1 MSSAN
6 DKAAPSK
13 NDPPDPPQ
21 DLKTYAKALKNSR
34 FKPKVQMT
42 PILNSYL
49 QMRNHANRHNDN
61 MIELTFSRQDSGDT
75 TTPEFPSLEV
85 VATYLFEILKINQ
98 TDAIEIDHFS
108 SRSKKRILLRDGVNI
123 DQHKLYMPDTYKGY
137 IVNVERTAQAK
148 TRILFRNVPIDCP
161 EVELINLCN
170 TYGSI
175 EGNITYQFMNV
186 PTENKGNIRMRT
198 SNRVAYV
205 VLEPGKN
212 MKNFYWLGGLQNTSK
227 DTKITVIHH
236 GQTQQCANCLLTEEE
251 GCPAMGV
258 GKSCRDMKQ
267 PRTPLADYFKR
278 LEEEDGFISLR
289 TQARRYAAQQK
300 GQAEEGLDAEDDRED
315 VDYYEE
321 MQGLNN
327 PSNSPLHSAYEKVMR
342 GPPASH
348 SEPKTPEK
356 QTPATPVVTTQ
367 GPLKDTTPEN
377 LVETPLEP
385 PKDTSPETPEQKE
398 SPTPKDDNKESKEE
412 LTPAKEDHKETTAES
427 NDNKTPTTK
436 ENNIEQCINL
446 VLNIKNRN
454 NLNKD
459 VTTQAAESLAVFFN
473 LDCFQK
479 LDDGSLWIEE
489 ATIFPSISRADLD
502 NEQTAILD
510 RILDPMEIVW
520 SRKYKAK
527 IRISKKS
534 KRTRDG
540 DSPRSSPPPKNAK
553 SEK

>member
-1 MSSAN
+1 
-6 DKAAPSK
+6 
-13 NDPPDPPQ
+13 
-21 DLKTYAKALKNSR
+21 
-34 FKPKVQMT
+34 
-42 PILNSYL
+42 
-49 QMRNHANRHNDN
+49 
-61 MIELTFSRQDSGDT
+61 
-75 TTPEFPSLEV
+75 
-85 VATYLFEILKINQ
+85 
-98 TDAIEIDHFS
+98 
-108 SRSKKRILLRDGVNI
+108 
-123 DQHKLYMPDTYKGY
+123 
-137 IVNVERTAQAK
+137 
-148 TRILFRNVPIDCP
+148 
-161 EVELINLCN
+161 
-170 TYGSI
+170 
-175 EGNITYQFMNV
+175 
-186 PTENKGNIRMRT
+186 
-198 SNRVAYV
+198 
-205 VLEPGKN
+205 
-212 MKNFYWLGGLQNTSK
+212 
-227 DTKITVIHH
+227 
-236 GQTQQCANCLLTEEE
+236 
-251 GCPAMGV
+251 
-258 GKSCRDMKQ
+258 MKQ

-300 GQAEEGLDAEDDRED
+300 GQAEEGLDAEDNRED

-377 LVETPLEP
+377 LVETSLEP
-385 PKDTSPETPEQKE
+385 PKGTSPETSDKNSSEHKE
-398 SPTPKDDNKESKEE
+398 TPTPKEDNRESKEE
-412 LTPAKEDHKETTAES
+412 LTPATEDHKETTAES

-473 LDCFQK
+473 IDCFKK

-489 ATIFPSISRADLD
+489 TTIFPSISRADLN
-502 NEQTAILD
+502 NEQIAILD
-510 RILDPMEIVW
+510 RILDPMESVW
-520 SRKYKAK
+520 TKKFKAK
-527 IRISKKS
+527 IRLSKKS